1 MLSSLKK
8 EIHRKDKIEEE
19 KNKKNFK
26 KTSQTSLEKEKKL
39 SNMKK
44 KTNISNNKKTKDVK
58 KEKKKNLKS
67 LFTKTNVTFLIL
79 FLLNIILVI
88 YSARKNVVNYVTISN
103 QDIFVSKTRYL
114 LWGRNYINIIIT
126 VFFYLYSCV
135 INHFF
140 LGRKNTRKFLV
151 SLFFILIILNI
162 LLFFLFTKRIY

>member
-126 VFFYLYSCV
+126 VFFYLYICV